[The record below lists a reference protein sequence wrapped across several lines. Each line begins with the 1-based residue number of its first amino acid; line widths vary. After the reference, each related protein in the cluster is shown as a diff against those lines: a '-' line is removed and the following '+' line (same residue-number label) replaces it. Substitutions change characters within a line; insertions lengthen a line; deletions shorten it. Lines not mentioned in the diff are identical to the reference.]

1 MKSITHPSIECAEE
15 ATWGR
20 TRLQFLK
27 INMIHHLSKPSYG
40 DMMNSFEYQQGSQLS
55 LTKNEHPPNTHA
67 KMSKEI

>member
-1 MKSITHPSIECAEE
+1 M
-15 ATWGR
+15 GR

-67 KMSKEI
+67 KTEQRDINKYKYEYKICIN